1 MTEFRIEYTIQ
12 RLEPEAEDFT
22 EIGFGSSGACSD
34 LGDCDGGR
42 ITVFLTEITT
52 KAARFGEC
60 GSCGTAAT
68 EWGCLCGD
76 LNDRSVW

>member
-1 MTEFRIEYTIQ
+1 MKPRKRSIPGMDKRQARRALRRGTAQVWKINT
-12 RLEPEAEDFT
+12 P
-22 EIGFGSSGACSD
+22 
-34 LGDCDGGR
+34 DGGR

>member
-34 LGDCDGGR
+34 LGDCVYAIQSDVTNG
-42 ITVFLTEITT
+42 IWETEE
-52 KAARFGEC
+52 GQP
-60 GSCGTAAT
+60 SP
-68 EWGCLCGD
+68 
-76 LNDRSVW
+76 NDVVKGIQADHYEIGIEP